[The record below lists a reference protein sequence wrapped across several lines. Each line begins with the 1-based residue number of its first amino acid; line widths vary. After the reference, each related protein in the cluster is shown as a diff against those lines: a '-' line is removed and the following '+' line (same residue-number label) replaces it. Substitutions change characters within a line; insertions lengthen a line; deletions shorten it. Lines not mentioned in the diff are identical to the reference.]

1 MKHNKTLRRGLGIL
15 ISLIMCL
22 GLLPVTA
29 LAGESGESTDVE
41 ISEANFPDANFRDF
55 VKDYDLGSSNSLS
68 EGEIA
73 NVTKMN
79 LFGKS
84 IFNLKGIEYFT
95 NLETLLCGL
104 NNLTS
109 VDVSS
114 NTNLRNL
121 DISNNSV
128 DTLVLNTGIQLLTCN
143 NNKLKSLDVSNF
155 NSLSTLNCVK
165 NEIETLRVNS
175 GLTNLSCYDNK
186 LQQLDLSGNT
196 NLKALYCQRN
206 QLSYLNLGNTDITS
220 RIDAA
225 DNSYTITIGED
236 RTYDL
241 STLPGRSFDVNK
253 VVEGSWSDGCS
264 VSGNILTLDPD
275 TDSVT
280 YDYQCKDGIT
290 VTFTLTTIDPEA
302 GKIEINSTNFPDDVF
317 REYVSDEFD
326 TNNDDYLDN
335 DEIKEATEIDVYD
348 ELVIESLTG
357 IEYFTELKE
366 LDCAGNKLTTL
377 DISNNTKVEM
387 LDCDNNSLTKLK
399 IGKNE
404 SLTDLYCSENQL
416 TTLDV
421 SQNTGLINLQCEDNN
436 LTSLNLSKNT
446 ALEDLY
452 CSGNQLTYLDV
463 SSNEYL
469 STLSCSGNQLTYL
482 DLSNT
487 QVSSLS
493 ASNNVYEITLN
504 EGRTFDLSTLPG
516 GKFNADMVSSY
527 DDSIGTIDNNTAV
540 LTLASGADE
549 FTYSYNCGKYNY
561 VNFKLKVKSGGG
573 DTDDTNKYT
582 VTAEGLYGTAMGIT
596 PGETYTHDYATGAEV
611 VLVIGKREGYTV
623 DSCTVGGIDGEIEW
637 TGEKD
642 SDNYGIKFTMPENN
656 VTVTVNWTAN
666 GSGGD
671 VEINEYNFPDENFR
685 TYVSDNID
693 TNQNGYLDSDEI
705 QAVTSIN
712 VSYKGIGNLTGIS
725 YFTNLNTLNCED
737 NNLTA
742 LDVSQNKNLRNLYC
756 DYNQLTTLD
765 VSQNTSLSY
774 LKCSFNQ
781 LTDLNVSGANILTDL
796 YCGGNKLTYLDVSS
810 NAALQYLVCSDNNL
824 IYLNVSSNT
833 WIMCLGNTY
842 VLAEGSTTLELPE
855 DFDTSKVSDMNG
867 GSISGNTLTFD
878 EGSTKVTYNYKCSDR
893 YTAAFAIY
901 TAAHPKC
908 TVTASGMYEMDGIT
922 EKTFSGEYFAEDTV
936 SLQIG
941 MRNGYTLE
949 SLTLVGIS
957 EKDIT
962 WNTKEENYTR
972 TISFTMPGN
981 PVTITVNWTANGTGE
996 EGGDDETKY
1005 TVTASGFYEGVF
1017 GNETGAPFTLSR
1029 AAGDTVDM
1037 LISMREG
1044 YTLKDLTLVGISEKD
1059 ITWNTKEETTQ
1070 RMIWFTMPANPV
1082 TITVNWTANGT
1093 GGGSSS
1099 GGGGGTATPKYSVTA
1114 PENIENGTV
1123 TISPKNASAGSK
1135 VTVTV
1140 TPDEGFALESLVIK
1154 DENGKEIKL
1163 TDNGNGKYTF
1173 TMPSGKVTVEPSFKV
1188 ETPEFVEPEKTAG
1201 AENPFTDVS
1210 ADAYYYDAVL
1220 WAVEKGITSGTTETT
1235 FSPDASCTR
1244 AQMLTFMWRA
1254 AGSPKAT
1261 GSNPFTDVSAD
1272 AYYYDAV
1279 LWAVENGITSGI
1291 SATTFAPDATVTR
1304 DQTVTFLYRMAGS
1317 PAANG
1322 SSFSDVS
1329 SDAYYADAVAWA
1341 VQQNI
1346 TSGTGDGQFS
1356 PNADCTRAQIVTFLY
1371 RYMG

>member
-1 MKHNKTLRRGLGIL
+1 MKQHQTLRRGLGIL

-29 LAGESGESTDVE
+29 LAEESGESTNVE
-41 ISEANFPDANFRDF
+41 ISEANFPDANFRNF
-55 VKDYDLGSSNSLS
+55 VKDYDLDDSNSLS
-68 EGEIA
+68 EEEIA
-73 NVTKMN
+73 KVTKMD

-128 DTLVLNTGIQLLTCN
+128 DTLVLNTGIQFLTCN

-196 NLKALYCQRN
+196 NLKTLYCQRN

-220 RIDAA
+220 RINAA

-335 DEIKEATEIDVYD
+335 DEIKAVTEIDVY
-348 ELVIESLTG
+348 EYWVIESLTG
-357 IEYFTELKE
+357 IEYFTELEE
-366 LDCAGNKLTTL
+366 LDCASNKLTTL
-377 DISNNTKVEM
+377 DISNNTKVKM
-387 LDCDNNSLTKLK
+387 LDCDKNSLTKLK

-404 SLTDLYCSENQL
+404 SLKYLYCSDNQL

-421 SQNTGLINLQCEDNN
+421 SQNTGLIDLYCEDNN
-436 LTSLNLSKNT
+436 LTSLDLSKNKKLEYLSCNNNSLTKLDVSDLT
-446 ALEDLY
+446 ALTELT
-452 CSGNQLTYLDV
+452 CSGNQLTTLDV
-463 SSNEYL
+463 SKNTSL
-469 STLSCSGNQLTYL
+469 TKLDCSENKLTFL

-487 QVSSLS
+487 QVSDLS
-493 ASNNVYEITLN
+493 ASDNVYEITLN

-527 DDSIGTIDNNTAV
+527 DTTSGTIDNNTAV

-573 DTDDTNKYT
+573 DTDDTTKYT
-582 VTAEGLYGTAMGIT
+582 VTANGLYGTAMGIT
-596 PGETYTHDYATGAEV
+596 PGETYTHDYAAGAEV
-611 VLVIGKREGYTV
+611 VLVIGKREGYTA

-666 GSGGD
+666 STGGD
-671 VEINEYNFPDENFR
+671 VAINAENFPDANFR
-685 TYVSDNID
+685 TYVSDEFD
-693 TNQNGYLDSDEI
+693 EDGNGYLDSDEI

-712 VSYKGIGNLTGIS
+712 VSYKDIGNLTGIS

-737 NNLTA
+737 NKLTA

-756 DYNQLTTLD
+756 DYNKLTTLD

-781 LTDLNVSGANILTDL
+781 LTDLNVSGANILTNL

-810 NAALQYLVCSDNNL
+810 NEYLCNL
-824 IYLNVSSNT
+824 YCDSNQLTSLDLSNT
-833 WIMCLGNTY
+833 QVSGLSASNNVYEITLDDDRTFNLSKLPGGKFNVENVYEYDSSIGTVDENTA
-842 VLAEGSTTLELPE
+842 VLTLFEGKEEFTYSYKCGKDKYIDFTL
-855 DFDTSKVSDMNG
+855 KVSG
-867 GSISGNTLTFD
+867 G
-878 EGSTKVTYNYKCSDR
+878 
-893 YTAAFAIY
+893 
-901 TAAHPKC
+901 
-908 TVTASGMYEMDGIT
+908 
-922 EKTFSGEYFAEDTV
+922 
-936 SLQIG
+936 
-941 MRNGYTLE
+941 
-949 SLTLVGIS
+949 
-957 EKDIT
+957 
-962 WNTKEENYTR
+962 
-972 TISFTMPGN
+972 
-981 PVTITVNWTANGTGE
+981 
-996 EGGDDETKY
+996 GGDTDDTTKY

-1017 GNETGAPFTLSR
+1017 GNETGAPFTLSY
-1029 AAGDTVDM
+1029 AAGETVKM

-1099 GGGGGTATPKYSVTA
+1099 GGSSGGGSVKKYSVTA
-1114 PENIENGTV
+1114 SENIGNGTV

-1135 VTVTV
+1135 VTVTA
-1140 TPDEGFALESLVIK
+1140 TPDEGFAIESLVIK

-1188 ETPEFVEPEKTAG
+1188 ETPEFVEPEKTEG

-1220 WAVEKGITSGTTETT
+1220 WAVENGITSGTTETT

-1244 AQMLTFMWRA
+1244 AQILTFMWRA

>member
-55 VKDYDLGSSNSLS
+55 VKDYDLDSSNSLS

-596 PGETYTHDYATGAEV
+596 PGETYTHDYAAGAEV

-623 DSCTVGGIDGEIEW
+623 DSCTMGGIDGEIEW

-810 NAALQYLVCSDNNL
+810 NTRLCNL
-824 IYLNVSSNT
+824 YCDSNQLTSLDLSNTQVSSLSASNNVYEIT
-833 WIMCLGNTY
+833 LDDDRTFNLSKLPGGKFNVENVYEYDSSIGTVAKDTAVLTLFEGEEEFTY
-842 VLAEGSTTLELPE
+842 SYKCGKDKYIDFTL
-855 DFDTSKVSDMNG
+855 KVSG
-867 GSISGNTLTFD
+867 
-878 EGSTKVTYNYKCSDR
+878 
-893 YTAAFAIY
+893 
-901 TAAHPKC
+901 
-908 TVTASGMYEMDGIT
+908 
-922 EKTFSGEYFAEDTV
+922 
-936 SLQIG
+936 
-941 MRNGYTLE
+941 
-949 SLTLVGIS
+949 
-957 EKDIT
+957 
-962 WNTKEENYTR
+962 
-972 TISFTMPGN
+972 
-981 PVTITVNWTANGTGE
+981 
-996 EGGDDETKY
+996 GGDTDDTTKY

-1017 GNETGAPFTLSR
+1017 GNETGAPFTLSY
-1029 AAGDTVDM
+1029 AAGEKVNM
-1037 LISMREG
+1037 LIAAREG

-1070 RMIWFTMPANPV
+1070 RAISFTMPANDV
-1082 TITVNWTANGT
+1082 AITVNWTANGT

-1099 GGGGGTATPKYSVTA
+1099 GGGGGGGTATPKYSVTA
-1114 PENIENGTV
+1114 SENIGNGTV

-1140 TPDEGFALESLVIK
+1140 TPDEGFAIESLVIK

-1188 ETPEFVEPEKTAG
+1188 ETPELVEPEKTAG

-1220 WAVEKGITSGTTETT
+1220 WAVEKGITSGTSETT

-1244 AQMLTFMWRA
+1244 AQILTFMWRA

-1371 RYMG
+1371 RCMG